1 MNRRQKYPE
10 KEMRA
15 YILLSYVINGEI
27 WLYDL
32 GGISVSYISDIPFER
47 LDEGY
52 TTECR
57 LGMIFFT

>member
-10 KEMRA
+10 KETRA